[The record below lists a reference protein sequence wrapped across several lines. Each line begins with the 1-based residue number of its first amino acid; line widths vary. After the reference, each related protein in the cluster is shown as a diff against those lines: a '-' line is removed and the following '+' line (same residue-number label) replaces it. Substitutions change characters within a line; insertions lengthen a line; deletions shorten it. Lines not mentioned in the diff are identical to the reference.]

1 MGPKKHWQGEVLD
14 SSLDETLV
22 VQRILMM
29 VDGSFAAE
37 ASARHSLALAKACGA
52 ELELLFVAGDQSGAA
67 MKRAEESLRRLFR
80 QAHSLGLKVRSV
92 TEAGDP
98 IKVMREHVAR
108 EKSALAMA
116 SVTSAQLGRRLLR
129 ELPCAVMLVRVVHPG
144 RMASPSEILVP
155 VYPGEFEGGGLEEAA
170 DLLAKLGSYWQARIV
185 LFQFKRPMTR
195 LFGRELFGGG
205 AGEQEERKLHWF
217 VAALT
222 RRGLSPGRRVA
233 WGRSIGKGITAEAAA
248 RRHDLIFLGTK
259 GPRGF
264 MRRFRA
270 GTVEHLM
277 RATPCDLMLF
287 RPAAA

>member
-1 MGPKKHWQGEVLD
+1 MNRAVRAGVV
-14 SSLDETLV
+14 V

-37 ASARHSLALAKACGA
+37 TSARYSLALAKVCGA
-52 ELELLFVAGDQSGAA
+52 ELELLFVAGNESSAA
-67 MKRAEESLRRLFR
+67 MKRAEESLLRLFR

-98 IKVMREHVAR
+98 IRVLREHVVR
-108 EKSALAMA
+108 EKISLAVT
-116 SVTSAQLGRRLLR
+116 SVTSTQVVRRLLR
-129 ELPCAVMLVRVVHPG
+129 ELPCAMLLIRVVHPG

-170 DLLAKLGSYWQARIV
+170 DLLARLGGYWQARIV

-195 LFGRELFGGG
+195 LFDRKLFGGDPS
-205 AGEQEERKLHWF
+205 EQEERKLHRF
-217 VAALT
+217 AAALT
-222 RRGLSPGRRVA
+222 RRGLPPGTRVSWGRR
-233 WGRSIGKGITAEAAA
+233 IGAGITAEAAA

>member
-1 MGPKKHWQGEVLD
+1 M
-14 SSLDETLV
+14 
-22 VQRILMM
+22 VQRIVMM

-37 ASARHSLALAKACGA
+37 TSARYSLALAKACGA
-52 ELELLFVAGDQSGAA
+52 ELELVFVAGDELGAA
-67 MKRAEESLRRLFR
+67 MKRAEESLLRLFR

-98 IKVMREHVAR
+98 VRVLREHVVR
-108 EKSALAMA
+108 EGISLAVASATNTQ
-116 SVTSAQLGRRLLR
+116 VVRRLLH
-129 ELPCAVMLVRVVHPG
+129 ELPCAILLVRVVHPG
-144 RMASPSEILVP
+144 RMASPHEILVP
-155 VYPGEFEGGGLEEAA
+155 VYPGEFEGGGMEEAA
-170 DLLAKLGSYWQARIV
+170 DLLARLGGYWQARIV

-195 LFGRELFGGG
+195 LF
-205 AGEQEERKLHWF
+205 ERKPLGGHPMEEEDTTLHRF

-222 RRGLSPGRRVA
+222 HRGLSPGTRIA
-233 WGRSIGKGITAEAAA
+233 WGRRIGEGITAEAAA

-277 RATPCDLMLF
+277 RTTPCDLMLF